1 MPTVALTLARFT
13 PADRDEW
20 LAAAAALLSAEER
33 ERVEAMPAADVR
45 TQHAIG
51 RALLRLAAAGTAQ
64 RDPVG
69 IAIAIAEDGKP
80 ELAEMPEL
88 GVSVAHSG
96 RMVVVAAC
104 QGAAVGVDIEAPRRD
119 VTRSRKIAE
128 RRFAASEAAALRA
141 LPDALVADWFV
152 RAWTI
157 KEAVGKA
164 VGTGVIPAL
173 AGAVVAGSA
182 DDLALVEVWTDP
194 PANSWSLHQLPAPDG
209 VERIAVAV
217 PRPAVMIGA
226 VTQLTL
232 EDFSRST
239 APRASA

>member
-13 PADRDEW
+13 PADRDDW
-20 LAAAAALLSAEER
+20 LAAAAALLSAQER

-51 RALLRLAAAGTAQ
+51 RALLRLAGAGAGQ
-64 RDPVG
+64 RDPAGV
-69 IAIAIAEDGKP
+69 AIAIAEDGKP

-104 QGAAVGVDIEAPRRD
+104 QGAAVGVDIEAPRPD
-119 VTRSRKIAE
+119 VARSRKIAE

-173 AGAVVAGSA
+173 AGAVVAGPT
-182 DDLALVEVWTDP
+182 DDLALVGVWTDP
-194 PANSWSLHQLPAPDG
+194 PADSWSLHQLAAPDG
-209 VERIAVAV
+209 DERIAVAV
-217 PRPAVMIGA
+217 PRPGVTIGA

-232 EDFSRST
+232 EDFNRST